1 MDLDEAPL
9 LHEPDLML
17 AVLRVGSQGDAT
29 PCACVEHL
37 RRLREQAH
45 EPPVVAEADVRSGL
59 DAVMCKL
66 ARAKL
71 IERLPQSGFR
81 TTARGRG
88 VLAAN
93 PRGVDDTVLMQFDEF
108 RAALGRGK
116 PRLGADDPMVAPYEG
131 GFAAYQAG
139 RGLADNPYP
148 ADSCAHQHW
157 QNGWSHACDEARRQ
171 ARQS

>member
-157 QNGWSHACDEARRQ
+157 QNGWSHARDEARRQ

>member
-45 EPPVVAEADVRSGL
+45 EPPVVPEADVRAGL
-59 DAVMCKL
+59 EAVMCKL

-81 TTARGRG
+81 TTARGRE

-108 RAALGRGK
+108 RAALR
-116 PRLGADDPMVAPYEG
+116 P
-131 GFAAYQAG
+131 
-139 RGLADNPYP
+139 
-148 ADSCAHQHW
+148 
-157 QNGWSHACDEARRQ
+157 RQ
-171 ARQS
+171 APARCRGPDGCAL

>member
-116 PRLGADDPMVAPYEG
+116 PRLGAEDPMVAPYEG

-157 QNGWSHACDEARRQ
+157 QNGWSHARDEARRQ

>member
-37 RRLREQAH
+37 RRLRQQAH

-59 DAVMCKL
+59 DVVLCKL

-71 IERLPQSGFR
+71 IERLPQSRFR
-81 TTARGRG
+81 TTVRGRE

-108 RAALGRGK
+108 RTALRRGK
-116 PRLGADDPMVAPYEG
+116 PRLGAEDPMVAPYER
-131 GFAAYQAG
+131 GFADYQAG
-139 RGLADNPYP
+139 GGLADNPHP

-157 QNGWSHACDEARRQ
+157 QNGWSQARDEARRQ
-171 ARQS
+171 ARRS